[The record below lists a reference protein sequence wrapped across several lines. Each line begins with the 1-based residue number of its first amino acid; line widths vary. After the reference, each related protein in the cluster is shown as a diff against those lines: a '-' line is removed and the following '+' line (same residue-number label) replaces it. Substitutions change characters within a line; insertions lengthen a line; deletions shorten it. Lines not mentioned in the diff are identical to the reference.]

1 MRVSIGKYPH
11 NPKKDRKIKVK
22 IHDYDIWDT
31 DVTLAIVILP
41 LLKAIKELKRGS
53 GYVDDEDVLEEFRST
68 SAPPKKQEY
77 DIDENHHARWEYVLD
92 EMIWAFDA
100 ILNPTVDFW
109 VTKPDENELA
119 KDIKAY
125 INSGEYDDEAAKTYE
140 DRIDNGCRL
149 FGKYFRNLWT

>member
-1 MRVSIGKYPH
+1 MHVSIGKYPH

-22 IHDYDIWDT
+22 IHDYDIWNT

-41 LLKAIKELKRGS
+41 LLKANKELKRGS
-53 GYVDDEDVLEEFRST
+53 GYVDDEDVSEEFRSND
-68 SAPPKKQEY
+68 Q
-77 DIDENHHARWEYVLD
+77 ARWEYVLD

-119 KDIKAY
+119 KGIEAY